1 MKVKEIVYKTFG
13 VLTPSYYL
21 RNLFFGT
28 IVSIFFILLLIK
40 DGIFSSI
47 LTSILIVTI
56 VATLLYP
63 YSIFVYES
71 IASFFMKDN
80 RFALDNKLIIGI
92 KFFKVIFC
100 WMFSLVIALL
110 GLTYLYYA
118 NKETIPIKE

>member
-1 MKVKEIVYKTFG
+1 MKAKEIVYKTFG

-28 IVSIFFILLLIK
+28 IVSIFFIILLIK

-63 YSIFVYES
+63 YAIFVYES

-80 RFALDNKLIIGI
+80 RFALDNKVIISI

-100 WMFSLVIALL
+100 WIFSLFIALL

-118 NKETIPIKE
+118 NKETITIKE

>member
-1 MKVKEIVYKTFG
+1 MKAKEIVYKTFG

-40 DGIFSSI
+40 DGMFSSI
-47 LTSILIVTI
+47 LTSILILTI

-63 YSIFVYES
+63 YAIFVYES
-71 IASFFMKDN
+71 IANFFMKDN
-80 RFALDNKLIIGI
+80 RFALDNKVIISI

-100 WMFSLVIALL
+100 WMFSLVIASL

-118 NKETIPIKE
+118 NRETILKV

>member
-1 MKVKEIVYKTFG
+1 MKAKEIVYKTFG

-21 RNLFFGT
+21 KNLFFGT
-28 IVSIFFILLLIK
+28 IVSIFFITLLIK
-40 DGIFSSI
+40 DGVFSSV

-56 VATLLYP
+56 LATLLYP
-63 YSIFVYES
+63 YAIFVYES

-80 RFALDNKLIIGI
+80 RFALDNKLIISI
-92 KFFKVIFC
+92 KFFKVMFC

-118 NKETIPIKE
+118 NKETIIIKE

>member
-1 MKVKEIVYKTFG
+1 MKAKEIVYKTFG

-21 RNLFFGT
+21 KNLFFGT
-28 IVSIFFILLLIK
+28 IVSIFFIILLIK

-63 YSIFVYES
+63 YAIFVYES
-71 IASFFMKDN
+71 IASFFMKDT
-80 RFALDNKLIIGI
+80 RFALDNKVIISI

-110 GLTYLYYA
+110 GLTYFYYA
-118 NKETIPIKE
+118 NKETITIKE